1 MQDDTPLA
9 VPALEMPV
17 DGLTVLVR
25 HAVRGAI
32 EAAMESELTTALGRA
47 VYARAATATGY
58 RHGTIPRT
66 LVTSAGPVA
75 LTIPRGRVQQA
86 DGSTQEWRRDVL
98 PRYGRRTAALDTT
111 LARLYLSGAST
122 RDLRRALAPLFGQT
136 ALSKRAVSR
145 VVTRLHGEYQTWQ
158 RQCSPRRRSPI
169 STSTASGTACAPMA
183 G

>member
-1 MQDDTPLA
+1 MA
-9 VPALEMPV
+9 VPALQMPV

-98 PRYGRRTAALDTT
+98 PRYGRR
-111 LARLYLSGAST
+111 AR
-122 RDLRRALAPLFGQT
+122 
-136 ALSKRAVSR
+136 K
-145 VVTRLHGEYQTWQ
+145 W
-158 RQCSPRRRSPI
+158 CSPCTWWAASRRRRGRGCWTI
-169 STSTASGTACAPMA
+169 
-183 G
+183 